1 MRRVRTGVRGVS
13 AGLADTVTLVRHRL
27 MDLFAGC
34 GGMTAGFLATER
46 FEVVKAVES
55 NPDAAHT
62 YATNF
67 GEDHLHVGSIEN
79 LREFAEA
86 EVIVGGPPC
95 QGFSSL
101 NRQREATLSREL
113 WREYWRAVKQVQPAA
128 FVMENVPELLASEE
142 FASFSRLAQRAG
154 YRLRADILNAADFG
168 VPQRRRRA
176 IVVGV
181 LGLPSDVDVPWP
193 MPTHANHAADISKLG
208 QRPWVTVRKAFK
220 GLPHEPTG
228 ENWHRARNPQPE
240 SVTRY
245 KAVPADGGNRLQMQA
260 RLDELG
266 LGDLVPRCWREHQTG
281 SHDVFGRLWWDRPAP
296 TIRTEFYKPEKGRYL
311 HPEAHRAIT
320 IREGAVLQSMESF
333 IFPDEQSMTAVGR
346 QIGNAV
352 PPLLAQ
358 RIAEAVADVLPDRQ
372 GRSRYQQREPL
383 ACVA

>member
-1 MRRVRTGVRGVS
+1 
-13 AGLADTVTLVRHRL
+13 
-27 MDLFAGC
+27 
-34 GGMTAGFLATER
+34 
-46 FEVVKAVES
+46 
-55 NPDAAHT
+55 
-62 YATNF
+62 
-67 GEDHLHVGSIEN
+67 
-79 LREFAEA
+79 
-86 EVIVGGPPC
+86 
-95 QGFSSL
+95 
-101 NRQREATLSREL
+101 
-113 WREYWRAVKQVQPAA
+113 
-128 FVMENVPELLASEE
+128 MENVPEPLASEE

-154 YRLRADILNAADFG
+154 YGLRADILNAADFG

-266 LGDLVPRCWREHQTG
+266 LGDLVPRCWRSIRPGATTCLAGCGGIDPLRQFARSSTSPRRDG
-281 SHDVFGRLWWDRPAP
+281 ISTQRLIVPSQSA
-296 TIRTEFYKPEKGRYL
+296 
-311 HPEAHRAIT
+311 RA
-320 IREGAVLQSMESF
+320 AVLQSMESF

-372 GRSRYQQREPL
+372 GRSRYQQREPR